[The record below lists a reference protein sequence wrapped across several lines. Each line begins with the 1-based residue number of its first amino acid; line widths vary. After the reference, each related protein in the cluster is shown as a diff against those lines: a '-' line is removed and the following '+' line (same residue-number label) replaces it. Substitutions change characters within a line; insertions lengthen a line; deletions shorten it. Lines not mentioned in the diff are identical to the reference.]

1 MQIFQ
6 VERLP
11 PRLYRFY
18 IITNVNLKH
27 TDYSNKPFIYKDHLS
42 TEILEK
48 TSVQTANWL
57 SFIWTV
63 RFLGSN
69 IICILFFR

>member
-48 TSVQTANWL
+48 TSVQTAN
-57 SFIWTV
+57 
-63 RFLGSN
+63 
-69 IICILFFR
+69 